1 MIPSISWCCPLDMVE
16 VAPMARRT
24 GLAGLVIAA
33 LVLTGCDASAGI
45 DDATDGRIQ
54 VVTSTDV
61 WGSVAQAVGG
71 PDVDVTAIIHNPS
84 QDPHDYQSTPL
95 DAARIGAAQL
105 AVYNGDGYDDFFPTD
120 LGATPSATRVGIVA
134 FDLSGRQATDDSN
147 EHIFYDLPTVSRVA
161 DAIAVR
167 LGRIQPAHAAVF
179 TRNARTFDA
188 AITRLLATAHRIG
201 TEHPGR
207 RVVVTEPVADYLLRA
222 AGITDATPPAFERAV
237 ESDTDVPVEALSDT
251 IDLITAGRVAA
262 VVNNAQAETD
272 VTSQLTDKAN
282 SAGVPVVNVTETLPQ
297 GSTGYLAWMS
307 AQLDALATAVAK

>member
-1 MIPSISWCCPLDMVE
+1 MIPSISRCCPVGMVE
-16 VAPMARRT
+16 VARMTRRT
-24 GLAGLVIAA
+24 VLAGLVLAA
-33 LVLTGCDASAGI
+33 LALTGCGTSTGI
-45 DDATDGRIQ
+45 DDAADGRIQ

-71 PDVDVTAIIHNPS
+71 SDVDVTAIIHNPS

-105 AVYNGDGYDDFFPTD
+105 AVYNGDGYDGFFPTD
-120 LGATPSATRVGIVA
+120 LGATPSAHRITIVA
-134 FDLSGRQATDDSN
+134 FDLSGQPATDDSN

-167 LGRIQPAHAAVF
+167 LGRLQPAHAAAF

-188 AITRLLATAHRIG
+188 GIDRLLATAHQIG

-222 AGITDATPPAFERAV
+222 AGVTDATPPAFERAV

-262 VVNNAQAETD
+262 VINNAQAETD
-272 VTSQLTDKAN
+272 VTSQLTDRAN

-297 GSTGYLAWMS
+297 GSPGYLTWMS
-307 AQLDALATAVAK
+307 AQLDELSTAVAR